1 MQSRVRVNR
10 FSTFSRIIRA
20 MNAEFRLSAEL
31 TLAVETS
38 SREGAIAIGHGDAL
52 LETRRL
58 APDSRHASELLPA
71 IKELIEDH
79 GGRFR
84 DLGLLIFSHGPGSF
98 TGLRIAATVAALAQ
112 STTGCR
118 VVAVPSLMVIAS
130 NALRLPACPRRIVAL
145 LDAKSDR
152 VYAAVY
158 ERVAMDE
165 LAPRIEP
172 GLFDPADFLHTLEP
186 PFCVVG
192 EGVKQHRPA
201 CESTGGLLLS
211 EEYWPPLVENAYRL
225 GRRLAA
231 AGRVCTPDQIVPL
244 YLRPPACEEV
254 YEQRR
259 EQARRKRGET

>member
-10 FSTFSRIIRA
+10 FSTFSRTIRA
-20 MNAEFRLSAEL
+20 MNAEFRFKTEL
-31 TLAVETS
+31 TLAIETS
-38 SREGAIAIGHGDAL
+38 SREGAIAVGRGNVL
-52 LETRRL
+52 LGTRRL
-58 APDSRHASELLPA
+58 TPDSRHASELLPT

-79 GGRFR
+79 GGCFR
-84 DLGLLIFSHGPGSF
+84 DLDLLIFSQGPGSF

-112 STTGCR
+112 STTACR
-118 VVAVPSLMVIAS
+118 VVAVPSLMVIAC
-130 NALRLPACPRRIVAL
+130 NALRHPVCPRHIVAL

-152 VYAAVY
+152 VYAAEY
-158 ERVAMDE
+158 ERVATDE

-172 GLFDPADFLHTLEP
+172 GLFDLADFLHTLEP

-211 EEYWPPLVENAYRL
+211 EEYWSPLVENAYRL
-225 GRRLAA
+225 GRHLAA
-231 AGRVCTPDQIVPL
+231 AGRVCAHDQIVPL

-254 YEQRR
+254 YKERR
-259 EQARRKRGET
+259 EQARRKRGE